1 MQLKYERPLYFVYIN
16 GGIILLRK
24 IITILLIKV
33 IILSLPSV
41 FATTGFTSNLELK
54 VETSFNT
61 YFFGETINIEIK
73 LKNIGDKPVR
83 IEFPTSQNA
92 DCQIYT
98 VINNQLKDL
107 IYHWSYGRAF
117 LQVITP
123 LSLEAGE
130 SKTLLT
136 INWNTG
142 VLSLPH
148 DKPLKLLV
156 KGWAPA
162 IGIRPE
168 GAIYINLIPPYGGVS
183 DIKSHWGEKEIREIL
198 GTGLLKLD
206 NYNRFNPESPLKR
219 IDFLYALAK
228 ILKLPFTT
236 TPYSPYSDVPPDHPY
251 INEILALHARGIIK
265 GYPDGTLRP
274 DTNLGRAETAVLVSL
289 SLNLKEEL
297 KLTFSDVPSSHW
309 AFIHISRVVKANI
322 MKGYNEN
329 IFAPSNP
336 LSRVQASVVLVKIKR
351 ITGFE

>member
-1 MQLKYERPLYFVYIN
+1 M
-16 GGIILLRK
+16 
-24 IITILLIKV
+24 
-33 IILSLPSV
+33 ILSLPSV
-41 FATTGFTSNLELK
+41 YATTGFTSNLELK

-73 LKNIGDKPVR
+73 LTNIGDKPVR
-83 IEFPTSQNA
+83 IEFPSSQIA

-98 VINNQLKDL
+98 VIDGKPKDL

-123 LSLEAGE
+123 LTFKPGE
-130 SKTLLT
+130 SKTLLS

-148 DKPLKLLV
+148 DKPLRLSV

-162 IGIRPE
+162 INLKLE
-168 GAIYINLIPPYGGVS
+168 QSIYLNLIPPIGGVL
-183 DIKSHWGEKEIREIL
+183 DIQNHWGEKEIREML

-206 NYNRFNPESPLKR
+206 NSNRFNPQSPLKR
-219 IDFLYALAK
+219 IDFFYALAK
-228 ILKLPFTT
+228 VLKLPYVT
-236 TPYSPYSDVPPDHPY
+236 TPYSPFPDVPANHPY
-251 INEILALHARGIIK
+251 INQILALHARGIIK

-274 DTNLGRAETAVLVSL
+274 DTNISRAETAVLVSL

-297 KLTFSDVPSSHW
+297 KLTFRDVPSSHW
-309 AFIHISRVVKANI
+309 ASVPISRVVKAKI
-322 MKGYNEN
+322 FKGYNEN
-329 IFAPSNP
+329 IFAPSDP
-336 LSRVQASVVLVKIKR
+336 LSRAQASVVLVKIKR